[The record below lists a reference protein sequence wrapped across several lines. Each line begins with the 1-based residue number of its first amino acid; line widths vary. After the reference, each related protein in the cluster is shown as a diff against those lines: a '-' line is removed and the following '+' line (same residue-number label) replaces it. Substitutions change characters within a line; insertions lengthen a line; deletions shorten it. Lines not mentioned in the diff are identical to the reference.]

1 MELEKT
7 TLLSVIVWV
16 AGLMSEIV
24 FHDALSESIFGI
36 VLSIIIAVIVILATY
51 FIIDGIRADL
61 NSRREKEWDKQTSY
75 YEKKFQML
83 SNKLDEQ
90 IRLEKS
96 VYDKLD
102 DILVISRGQME
113 KAAESMFAS
122 SGNSG
127 DREVKNSNGMTIEE
141 AVEAI
146 NAKTLDSAK
155 IIAKYQAKNTKEL
168 KVSLDLILDELS
180 EEGTGNKKG

>member
-1 MELEKT
+1 MEFEKT
-7 TLLSVIVWV
+7 TVLSVIVWA
-16 AGLMSEIV
+16 AGLMSEII
-24 FHDALSESIFGI
+24 FHDALSGSIFGI
-36 VLSIIIAVIVILATY
+36 ALSIIIAVIVTIAVY
-51 FIIDGIRADL
+51 FTIDGIRTEL
-61 NSRREKEWDKQTSY
+61 NNKSQKEWDRQSGY
-75 YEKKFQML
+75 YEKKFQAL
-83 SNKLDEQ
+83 SIKLDEQ

-122 SGNSG
+122 PEGNNAKAEGNS
-127 DREVKNSNGMTIEE
+127 MTLEE

-146 NAKTLDSAK
+146 NTKTLDSAK
-155 IIAKYQAKNTKEL
+155 IIAKYQTKSTKEL

-180 EEGTGNKKG
+180 EAGRGNNNKNS

>member
-1 MELEKT
+1 MELDKT

-16 AGLMSEIV
+16 AGLMSEII
-24 FHDALSESIFGI
+24 FHDALSGSIPGI
-36 VLSIIIAVIVILATY
+36 VLGMVIAVIVIIATY
-51 FIIDGIRADL
+51 FIIDGIITDI
-61 NSRREKEWDKQTSY
+61 NNNKEKEWNKKTGY
-75 YEKKFQML
+75 YEKKFQAL

-102 DILVISRGQME
+102 DILVISRGHME
-113 KAAESMFAS
+113 RAAESMFAS
-122 SGNSG
+122 QDDNFSKAVESI
-127 DREVKNSNGMTIEE
+127 TLEE

-155 IIAKYQAKNTKEL
+155 IIAKYQMKNTKEL
-168 KVSLDLILDELS
+168 KESISLILDGLKGE
-180 EEGTGNKKG
+180 TGSK

>member
-1 MELEKT
+1 MELDKT
-7 TLLSVIVWV
+7 TLLSVIVYV
-16 AGLMSEIV
+16 AGLMSEII
-24 FHDALSESIFGI
+24 FHDALAGSIPGI
-36 VLSIIIAVIVILATY
+36 VLGIVIGIIVIVAAY
-51 FIIDGIRADL
+51 FTIDGIITDIN
-61 NSRREKEWDKQTSY
+61 NSKEKEWNKKAGY
-75 YEKKFQML
+75 YEKKFQAL
-83 SNKLDEQ
+83 NNKLDEQ

-122 SGNSG
+122 PDNNSSKTDG
-127 DREVKNSNGMTIEE
+127 TITLEE

-155 IIAKYQAKNTKEL
+155 IIAKYQMKNTKEL
-168 KVSLDLILDELS
+168 KEAIDLILDGLTS
-180 EEGTGNKKG
+180 GTGSK

>member
-1 MELEKT
+1 MEFEKT
-7 TLLSVIVWV
+7 TLLSVIVWA
-16 AGLMSEIV
+16 AGLMSEII

-36 VLSIIIAVIVILATY
+36 VLSIIIAVIVIMAAY
-51 FIIDGIRADL
+51 FTIDGIRTEL
-61 NSRREKEWDKQTSY
+61 NNKSEKEWDRQSGY
-75 YEKKFQML
+75 YEKKFQAL
-83 SNKLDEQ
+83 NSKLDEQ

-122 SGNSG
+122 SGNSVDTENKTG
-127 DREVKNSNGMTIEE
+127 SGMTIEE

-146 NAKTLDSAK
+146 NTKTLDSAK
-155 IIAKYQAKNTKEL
+155 IIAKYQTKSTKEL

-180 EEGTGNKKG
+180 KKDTQNKKN

>member
-1 MELEKT
+1 MELDKT
-7 TLLSVIVWV
+7 TILSVIVWV
-16 AGLMSEIV
+16 AGLMSEII
-24 FHDALSESIFGI
+24 FHDALSGSIPGI
-36 VLSIIIAVIVILATY
+36 VLGIVIAIIVIVATY
-51 FIIDGIRADL
+51 FIIDGIITDIN
-61 NSRREKEWDKQTSY
+61 NSREKEWNRKTGY
-75 YEKKFQML
+75 YDKKFQAL
-83 SNKLDEQ
+83 SNKVDEQ

-113 KAAESMFAS
+113 KAAESMFAAPADNNSTGS
-122 SGNSG
+122 S
-127 DREVKNSNGMTIEE
+127 MTLEE

-155 IIAKYQAKNTKEL
+155 IIAKYQTKSTKEL

-180 EEGTGNKKG
+180 ENGTVDK

>member
-1 MELEKT
+1 MELDKT

-16 AGLMSEIV
+16 AGLMSEII
-24 FHDALSESIFGI
+24 FHDALARSIPGI
-36 VLSIIIAVIVILATY
+36 VLGIVIAVIVIVASY
-51 FIIDGIRADL
+51 FTIDGIVTDIN
-61 NSRREKEWDKQTSY
+61 NSKEKEWNKKTGY
-75 YEKKFQML
+75 YEKKLQAL
-83 SNKLDEQ
+83 NNKLDEQ

-122 SGNSG
+122 QDNNSG
-127 DREVKNSNGMTIEE
+127 KTEESITLEE

-146 NAKTLDSAK
+146 NTKTLDSAK
-155 IIAKYQAKNTKEL
+155 IIAKYQMKNTKEL
-168 KVSLDLILDELS
+168 KEAIKLILDGLPG
-180 EEGTGNKKG
+180 GTSNR

>member
-1 MELEKT
+1 MELDKT
-7 TLLSVIVWV
+7 TILSVIVWV
-16 AGLMSEIV
+16 AGLMSEII
-24 FHDALSESIFGI
+24 FHDALSGSIPGI
-36 VLSIIIAVIVILATY
+36 VLGIVIAVIVVVAAY
-51 FIIDGIRADL
+51 FIIDGIITDIN
-61 NSRREKEWDKQTSY
+61 NSREKEWKKKTVY
-75 YEKKFQML
+75 YEKKIQAL
-83 SNKLDEQ
+83 SNKIDEQ

-113 KAAESMFAS
+113 KAAESMFAAQED
-122 SGNSG
+122 NSRTDG
-127 DREVKNSNGMTIEE
+127 SMTLEE

-155 IIAKYQAKNTKEL
+155 IIAKYQTKSTKEI

-180 EEGTGNKKG
+180 ENSTGNK

>member
-1 MELEKT
+1 MELDKT
-7 TLLSVIVWV
+7 TLLSVIVCV
-16 AGLMSEIV
+16 AGLMSEII
-24 FHDALSESIFGI
+24 FHDALAVSVPGITLGI
-36 VLSIIIAVIVILATY
+36 VIAVIVIVAAY
-51 FIIDGIRADL
+51 FTIDGIMTDI
-61 NSRREKEWDKQTSY
+61 NNNKEKEWGKKAGY
-75 YEKKFQML
+75 YEEKFQAL
-83 SNKLDEQ
+83 NNKLDEQ

-122 SGNSG
+122 PDNSSKT
-127 DREVKNSNGMTIEE
+127 EETITLEE

-155 IIAKYQAKNTKEL
+155 IIAKYQMKNTKEL
-168 KVSLDLILDELS
+168 KEAIDLILDGITS
-180 EEGTGNKKG
+180 RTGSK

>member
-1 MELEKT
+1 MELERT
-7 TLLSVIVWV
+7 TLLSVIVWM
-16 AGLMSEIV
+16 AGLLSEII
-24 FHDALSESIFGI
+24 FHDALSGSIFGI

-51 FIIDGIRADL
+51 FIIDGIRAAL
-61 NSRREKEWDKQTSY
+61 NSKNEEEWDRQASY
-75 YEKKFQML
+75 YEKKLQIIN
-83 SNKLDEQ
+83 NKLDEQ

-113 KAAESMFAS
+113 KAAESMFVS
-122 SGNSG
+122 SGNG
-127 DREVKNSNGMTIEE
+127 ENKAGGGMTIEE

-155 IIAKYQAKNTKEL
+155 IIAKYQTKSTKEL

-180 EEGTGNKKG
+180 EVSAGNNK

>member
-1 MELEKT
+1 MELDKT

-16 AGLMSEIV
+16 AGLMSEII
-24 FHDALSESIFGI
+24 FHDALAGSIPGI
-36 VLSIIIAVIVILATY
+36 VLGIAIAVIVIVSTY
-51 FIIDGIRADL
+51 FIIDGIITDIN
-61 NSRREKEWDKQTSY
+61 NSREKEWNKKSAY
-75 YEKKFQML
+75 YEKKFQVL

-113 KAAESMFAS
+113 KAAESMFAVTDG
-122 SGNSG
+122 SGEQTG
-127 DREVKNSNGMTIEE
+127 AGMTLEE
-141 AVEAI
+141 AVEAV
-146 NAKTLDSAK
+146 NSKTLDSAK
-155 IIAKYQAKNTKEL
+155 IIAKHQMKTTKEL

-180 EEGTGNKKG
+180 ENSLGNSNKNG

>member
-1 MELEKT
+1 MELDKT

-16 AGLMSEIV
+16 AGLMSEII
-24 FHDALSESIFGI
+24 FHDALSGSIPGI
-36 VLSIIIAVIVILATY
+36 VLGIVIAVIVIVATY
-51 FIIDGIRADL
+51 FVIDGIITDIN
-61 NSRREKEWDKQTSY
+61 NSREKEWKEKASY
-75 YEKKFQML
+75 YGKKFQAL

-122 SGNSG
+122 PDNSSGRAEG
-127 DREVKNSNGMTIEE
+127 AITLEE

-155 IIAKYQAKNTKEL
+155 IIAKYQTKSTKEL

-180 EEGTGNKKG
+180 ESSKGNK

>member
-7 TLLSVIVWV
+7 TLLSVIVWM
-16 AGLMSEIV
+16 AGLLSEII
-24 FHDALSESIFGI
+24 FHDALSGSIFGI

-51 FIIDGIRADL
+51 FIIDGIRAAL
-61 NSRREKEWDKQTSY
+61 NSKSEEAWDKQVGY
-75 YEKKFQML
+75 YEKKFQMIN
-83 SNKLDEQ
+83 NKLDEQ
-90 IRLEKS
+90 IRIEKS

-122 SGNSG
+122 SGNGENKASG
-127 DREVKNSNGMTIEE
+127 GITIEE

-146 NAKTLDSAK
+146 NAKTLDSAR
-155 IIAKYQAKNTKEL
+155 IIAKYQTKSTKEL

-180 EEGTGNKKG
+180 EISTTDKKV

>member
-1 MELEKT
+1 MGLEKT
-7 TLLSVIVWV
+7 TLLSFIVWM
-16 AGLMSEIV
+16 AGLLSEII

-51 FIIDGIRADL
+51 FIIDGIMAAL
-61 NSRREKEWDKQTSY
+61 NSKREEAWDRQASY

-83 SNKLDEQ
+83 NSKLDEQ

-122 SGNSG
+122 SGNGERNKAGS
-127 DREVKNSNGMTIEE
+127 GMTIEE

-155 IIAKYQAKNTKEL
+155 IIAKYQMKNTREL

-180 EEGTGNKKG
+180 ETGNKNN

>member
-1 MELEKT
+1 MELDKT
-7 TLLSVIVWV
+7 TLLSVIVCV
-16 AGLMSEIV
+16 AGLMSEII
-24 FHDALSESIFGI
+24 FHDALAGSIPGI
-36 VLSIIIAVIVILATY
+36 VLGIVIGIIVIVAAY
-51 FIIDGIRADL
+51 FTIDGIITDI
-61 NSRREKEWDKQTSY
+61 NNNKEKEWNKKAGY
-75 YEKKFQML
+75 YEKKFQVL
-83 SNKLDEQ
+83 NNKLDEQ

-122 SGNSG
+122 PDNNSSKTDG
-127 DREVKNSNGMTIEE
+127 TITLEE

-155 IIAKYQAKNTKEL
+155 IIAKYQMKNTKEL
-168 KVSLDLILDELS
+168 KEAIDLILDGLTS
-180 EEGTGNKKG
+180 GTGSE